1 MTPLPHEQNNLFDD
15 TDPRHR
21 GGANI
26 SPSDYYIDF
35 HKLINLNS
43 LGFKEKIIFKSFYT
57 SQFEGLDSP
66 YYGTIECN
74 VYYVDIPYNM
84 NMVLNSSEN
93 FPLEN
98 RAFDGYV
105 LEHGVLESSDS
116 SIVSITNATNMSGA
130 ILNANGVGQATISC
144 NCTYDNEEYSFDYLV
159 ISVNNENE

>member
-1 MTPLPHEQNNLFDD
+1 MSFNPN
-15 TDPRHR
+15 
-21 GGANI
+21 
-26 SPSDYYIDF
+26 DYMIHF

-43 LGFKEKIIFKSFYT
+43 LGFKEKIVFKSFYT

-98 RAFDGYV
+98 RAFDGYT

-116 SIVSITNATNMSGA
+116 SIVSITNATDISGA

-144 NCTYDNEEYSFDYLV
+144 NYTYNNEEYSFDYLV